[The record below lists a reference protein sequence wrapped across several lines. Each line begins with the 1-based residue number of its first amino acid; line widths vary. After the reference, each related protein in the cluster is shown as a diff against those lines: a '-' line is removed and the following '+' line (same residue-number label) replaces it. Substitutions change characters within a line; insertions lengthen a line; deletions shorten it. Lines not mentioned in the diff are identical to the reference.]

1 MGMGNGTG
9 VQDREWDC
17 NWDVRRRMGQGAW
30 GAEWGMELGWG
41 YKPQD
46 GDWDRD
52 RDRDRES
59 GTGGMG
65 WVGMWDGE
73 LDWDWDVRCEMKGM
87 GQEQG
92 HWGSLSNSP
101 YLLDTDASVHPL
113 SIQVQYVWVGVW
125 CLEIRP
131 MVYLCKFP
139 LRLA

>member
-30 GAEWGMELGWG
+30 GAERGMELGWG

-73 LDWDWDVRCEMKGM
+73 LDWDWDVRCEIGNGTGTGTLGFTFKLTIPAGYICQCAPIIHT
-87 GQEQG
+87 GTVCVGRGVVSGNQTHG
-92 HWGSLSNSP
+92 IP
-101 YLLDTDASVHPL
+101 V
-113 SIQVQYVWVGVW
+113 QV
-125 CLEIRP
+125 P
-131 MVYLCKFP
+131 T
-139 LRLA
+139 